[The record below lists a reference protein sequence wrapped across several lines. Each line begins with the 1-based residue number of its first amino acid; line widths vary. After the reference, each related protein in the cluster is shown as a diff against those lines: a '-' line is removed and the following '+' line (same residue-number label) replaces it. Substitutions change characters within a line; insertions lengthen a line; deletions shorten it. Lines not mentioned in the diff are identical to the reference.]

1 MPPRAGAVLFCG
13 ATGRVYREE
22 PRGWWRR
29 LSVHVVLVGDR
40 LHGVLYSW
48 VGVPVA
54 WESRDVPGQTGRV
67 LLSSVSEVAMSLLKR
82 GDQRRVGGGGGSL
95 VEPDELSAL
104 YPVLWS
110 HLTQVAWEDGQVR
123 ETSNLLVFCQDGMLK
138 AMLRDREHGL
148 CFWTAAGSLGK
159 LFEALEAGLCDPQ
172 AEWRVDRQ
180 REGQA
185 AKRVRKGTGG
195 G

>member
-1 MPPRAGAVLFCG
+1 
-13 ATGRVYREE
+13 
-22 PRGWWRR
+22 
-29 LSVHVVLVGDR
+29 
-40 LHGVLYSW
+40 
-48 VGVPVA
+48 
-54 WESRDVPGQTGRV
+54 
-67 LLSSVSEVAMSLLKR
+67 MSLLKR
-82 GDQRRVGGGGGSL
+82 GDQRRVGGASGSL
-95 VEPDELSAL
+95 IEPDDFSAR

-110 HLTQVAWEDGQVR
+110 HLTQVAWEDGQAR

-148 CFWTAAGSLGK
+148 CFWTAAGSLGR

>member
-1 MPPRAGAVLFCG
+1 MAQKPGAVLFCG

-48 VGVPVA
+48 AGIPVA
-54 WESRDVPGQTGRV
+54 WEARGVPGQRGRE
-67 LLSSVSEVAMSLLKR
+67 LLTSVSGVAMSLLKR
-82 GDQRRVGGGGGSL
+82 GDQRRVGGAGGSL
-95 VEPDELSAL
+95 IEPDEFSAQ

-110 HLTQVAWEDGQVR
+110 HLTQVAWEDGQAR

-138 AMLRDREHGL
+138 AMLKDREHGL
-148 CFWTAAGSLGK
+148 CFWTAAGSLTSLLG
-159 LFEALEAGLCDPQ
+159 ALEAGLCDPQ

-180 REGQA
+180 KEGQQA
-185 AKRVRKGTGG
+185 RRVRKGTSGV
-195 G
+195 

>member
-1 MPPRAGAVLFCG
+1 MPQKAGAVLFCG
-13 ATGRVYREE
+13 ATGRRYTGE

-29 LSVHVVLVGDR
+29 MSVQIVLCEGR
-40 LHGVLYSW
+40 IHGVLYGW
-48 VGVPVA
+48 QGAPLA
-54 WESRDVPGQTGRV
+54 WSSRDVPGLIGRQ
-67 LLSSVSEVAMSLLKR
+67 LLTAASELAMGLLKR
-82 GDQRRVGGGGGSL
+82 GDQRRVGGAGGSL
-95 VEPDELSAL
+95 IEPDEMSAR

-110 HLTQVAWEDGQVR
+110 HLTQIAWEDGQVR
-123 ETSNLLVFCQDGMLK
+123 ETSNLLVFQQDGMLK

-148 CFWTAAGSLGK
+148 CFWTAAGSLSA
-159 LFEALEAGLCDPQ
+159 LFDALEAGLCDPQ

-180 REGQA
+180 KEGQQ